1 MSHTNKI
8 KDTETHFV
16 IDPLSRVITNSLSVN
31 NTIVQYDHNSERFT
45 FEMPRY
51 VDGHDM
57 LESTIVRIHYRN
69 SASTG
74 LMKTNGIYTPD
85 DLAVSDEDENTITFS
100 WLLSSATSQYIGFL
114 YFSVQFLCL
123 EDETIV
129 YAWNTS
135 IYKDVVI
142 AESINNSE
150 EVVAEINDAL
160 ISATDDLKLELKKYG
175 RGVYVGSGEMP
186 GECNVQV
193 DPSGDAT
200 FEVSGTVTSVNG
212 VEPDENG
219 DVFLYGKIPAGTV
232 VTSETVTITQNSG
245 QVGAFFTVFNKNAF
259 VPFSTYSV
267 VLNGTEYLGSTRGE
281 AISGETGS
289 FPMLGFK
296 ATENGDSVGTVLYT
310 DAGGAIIFFDN
321 SGFAVGDIVTVEVTL
336 TSDYEKKIPAEHLD
350 IEVGGGAVATVNGTK
365 PDESGNVFLYGE
377 QTETISVVD
386 ETVTVVQV
394 GNDIGAFIQTMDHS
408 VFVENATFDVAI
420 NGVDYMGIC
429 SFQAPQTNADGSPP
443 MLIMN
448 ASNQVMAMV
457 GFMAGMGNG
466 IFFSGLSVAVGASM
480 PLRITKTVETVQKI
494 PAKYLES
501 PSVEEVKALIDEYI
515 EEALGGE
522 Y

>member
-16 IDPLSRVITNSLSVN
+16 IDPLSRVITNSLAVN

-232 VTSETVTITQNSG
+232 VAEEAAVLDSAG
-245 QVGAFFTVFNKNAF
+245 QGYIYAQLFTLNRHTLAKGK
-259 VPFSTYSV
+259 SYTV
-267 VLNGTEYLGSTRGE
+267 VLNGTTYPCAETGLE
-281 AISGETGS
+281 ADTPIGS
-289 FPMLGFK
+289 FPLYSIQR
-296 ATENGDSVGTVLYT
+296 DGTPIGMFGYVNT
-310 DAGGAIIFFDN
+310 GGAIQLYDN
-321 SGFAVGDIVTVEVTL
+321 SGFALGDTVSVKITLDEDIV
-336 TSDYEKKIPAEHLD
+336 KKIPAEHLD

-420 NGVDYMGIC
+420 NGVNYMGIC
-429 SFQAPQTNADGSPP
+429 SSQAPSTNADGSPP
-443 MLIMN
+443 MLIMDT
-448 ASNQVMAMV
+448 SNQVMAMV

-466 IFFSGLSVAVGASM
+466 IFFSGLSVTVGESM

-501 PSVEEVKALIDEYI
+501 PSVDEVKALIDEYI